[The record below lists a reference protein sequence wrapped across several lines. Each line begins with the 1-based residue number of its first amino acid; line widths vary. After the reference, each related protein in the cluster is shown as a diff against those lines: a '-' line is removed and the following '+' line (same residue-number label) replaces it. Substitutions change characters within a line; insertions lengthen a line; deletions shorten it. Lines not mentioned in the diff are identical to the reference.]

1 MIIDTLT
8 FSNKAQGWTS
18 RWTYRPEWMVGLN
31 SSFYSFKNGDL
42 YQHDTNQNRTQF
54 YDQPIN
60 DPNFYGFSV
69 ETIFNE
75 SPMEIKMFKTLS
87 LDCTTG
93 LNVEG
98 YTDLDQVE
106 MLKDQFVNKEGEFY
120 SYIRRPQNDVDY
132 ELLSTQGVGVVSQVV
147 SNTIA
152 IAGEM
157 TNVNVKD
164 IAYGGVINGTQIT
177 PFIIGEISSVTP
189 TSITVVSGS
198 TLPAAGNYLFVVKQ
212 SSVESYGA
220 RGYYLN
226 LKLSLSGPEATSD
239 HELFAIKSSLFK
251 SFP

>member
-31 SSFYSFKNGDL
+31 SSFYTFKNGDL

-54 YDQPIN
+54 YGTID
-60 DPNFYGFSV
+60 GFSV
-69 ETIFNE
+69 STIFNE

-157 TNVNVKD
+157 TNVNVGD
-164 IAYGGVINGTQIT
+164 IAYGGVISGSQIT
-177 PFIIGEISSVTP
+177 PFLIGQILSVTP
-189 TSITVVSGS
+189 SAINVAGGS

-220 RGYYLN
+220 RGYFLN
-226 LKLSLSGPEATSD
+226 LELSLPGTDPEAKNEQ
-239 HELFAIKSSLFK
+239 ELFAIKSSLFK